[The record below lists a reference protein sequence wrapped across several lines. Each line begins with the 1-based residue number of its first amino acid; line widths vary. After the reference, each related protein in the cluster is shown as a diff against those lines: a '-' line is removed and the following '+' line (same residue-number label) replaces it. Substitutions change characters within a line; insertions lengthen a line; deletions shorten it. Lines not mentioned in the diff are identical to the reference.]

1 MANRLLQLVGRRTEK
16 GGILLVDDDQHLR
29 SGLHLILSEGGY
41 EKRDRIFE
49 AADGETAL
57 QLAFRHNPDI
67 VILDYRMPGMDG
79 EAVARGLRA
88 MLGEARII
96 MFSGYPSTEGAAA
109 ADTFI
114 EKPHIEELLRAVA
127 DAQSPAGPPPDLQLV
142 PTEDEPA
149 TRTGS

>member
-1 MANRLLQLVGRRTEK
+1 MANRLLQLVARRPER

-29 SGLHLILSEGGY
+29 SGLQLILSEGGY

-88 MLGEARII
+88 MLKDARII
-96 MFSGYPSTEGAAA
+96 MFSGYPPTEGAAA
-109 ADTFI
+109 AGTFI

-127 DAQSPAGPPPDLQLV
+127 DAQSPAGPPPDLRLV
-142 PTEDEPA
+142 RAEDEPA
-149 TRTGS
+149 TGTGS